1 MGSDSILFKE
11 IHQQPEVIDLFA
23 ETGQGPVKNLAA
35 HMRETDI
42 RQVVVAAR
50 GTSDNAARY
59 AQYLLG
65 ANNRLPVSL
74 TTPSL
79 FTLYQKPPLFAPD
92 TLVLGISQSGQ
103 SPDIVSVLAEARGQG
118 CVTAAITNSID
129 SPLAEQADHI
139 VGLGAGRERSIAAT
153 KTYTAQLYAVGM
165 LSAHLADDSEGIAML
180 EKAPDLMRRTL
191 SMNGEVERLAER
203 YRYVR
208 NCIVV
213 GRGFNYSTAFEIALK
228 IKELTYTLA
237 EPYSSADFLH
247 GPVSLIEPAFPVIV
261 VAPTGVLMPE
271 LEPFVRQLRNMD
283 AELLCVSDDDALL
296 RLGRTQFP
304 IPAVPEWLSPLL
316 AIVPGQLFALYL
328 AAARDFDPDRPRGLQ
343 KVTETL

>member
-1 MGSDSILFKE
+1 MGSDTILYRE
-11 IHQQPEVIDLFA
+11 INQQPDVIERFA
-23 ETGQGPVKNLAA
+23 QMEQDPVKKLAYR
-35 HMRETDI
+35 MRDAGI

-79 FTLYQKPPLFAPD
+79 FSLYQKPPLFAPD

-103 SPDIVSVLAEARGQG
+103 SPDIVSVLAEAKRQN
-118 CVTAAITNSID
+118 CITAAITNSVQ
-129 SPLAEQADHI
+129 SPLAEQADHV
-139 VGLGAGRERSIAAT
+139 VGLRAGEERSIAAT
-153 KTYTAQLYAVGM
+153 KTYTAQLYAVGF
-165 LSAHLADDSEGIAML
+165 LSAHLADDSDGIAIL
-180 EKAPDLMRRTL
+180 ETAPDLMRQTL
-191 SMNGEVERLAER
+191 SMNSEVERLAER

-208 NCIVV
+208 NCVVV

-228 IKELTYTLA
+228 LKELTYTLA

-247 GPVSLIEPAFPVIV
+247 GPVSLIEPAFPVFV
-261 VAPTGVLMPE
+261 VAPSGVLMPE
-271 LEPFVRQLRNMD
+271 LQPFVQQLRDMD
-283 AELLCVSDDDALL
+283 AELLCVSNDRSILD
-296 RLGRTQFP
+296 LGRTQFP
-304 IPAVPEWLSPLL
+304 FPSIPEWLSPLF

>member
-1 MGSDSILFKE
+1 MGSESILFQE
-11 IHQQPEVIDLFA
+11 IHQQPDVVEQFA
-23 ETGQGPVKNLAA
+23 ELGQGPVKELAA
-35 HMRETDI
+35 HMRAADV
-42 RQVVVAAR
+42 RQVAIAAR

-65 ANNRLPVSL
+65 ANNRLPVML

-79 FTLYQKPPLFAPD
+79 FSLYQKPPLFAPD

-103 SPDIVSVLAEARGQG
+103 SPDIVSVLTEARRQG
-118 CVTAAITNSID
+118 RATAAITNFDD
-129 SPLAEQADHI
+129 SPLAEQADHVVRLG
-139 VGLGAGRERSIAAT
+139 VGEERSIAAT
-153 KTYTAQLYAVGM
+153 KTYTAQLYAVGL
-165 LSAHLADDSEGIAML
+165 LSAQLSDDSDGIAML
-180 EKAPDLMRRTL
+180 TKAPDLLRQTL
-191 SMNGEVERLAER
+191 TMNGEVEKLAER

-208 NCIVV
+208 NCVVV

-261 VAPTGVLMPE
+261 VAPTGLLTPE
-271 LEPFVRQLRNMD
+271 LLPFVRQLRSLG
-283 AELLCVSDDDALL
+283 AELLCVSNDPALL
-296 RLGRTQFP
+296 ELGRTQFP
-304 IPAVPEWLSPLL
+304 FPSVPEWLSPLL
-316 AIVPGQLFALYL
+316 AIVPGQLFALFL
-328 AAARDFDPDRPRGLQ
+328 AAARDFDPDRPRGLA

>member
-1 MGSDSILFKE
+1 MGSGSILFQE
-11 IHQQPEVIDLFA
+11 IHQQPEVVEKFA
-23 ETGQGPVKNLAA
+23 EQGQGPVKALAT
-35 HMRETDI
+35 HMRDTGI

-65 ANNRLPVSL
+65 ANNRLPVML

-79 FTLYQKPPLFAPD
+79 FSLYQKPPLFAPD

-103 SPDIVSVLAEARGQG
+103 SPDIVSVLAEARRQG
-118 CVTAAITNSID
+118 RTTAAITNFVD
-129 SPLAEQADHI
+129 SPLAEQADHV
-139 VGLGAGRERSIAAT
+139 VGLGVGEERSIAAT
-153 KTYTAQLYAVGM
+153 KTYTGQLYAVGL
-165 LSAHLADDSEGIAML
+165 LSAHLANDSDGIAML
-180 EKAPDLMRRTL
+180 ATAPELMRQTL
-191 SMNGEVERLAER
+191 SMNGDVEKLAER

-208 NCIVV
+208 NCVVV

-261 VAPTGVLMPE
+261 VAPKGLLMPE
-271 LEPFVRQLRNMD
+271 LKPFVRQLREMD
-283 AELLCVSDDDALL
+283 AELLCVSNDPTLL
-296 RLGRTQFP
+296 ELGRTQFP
-304 IPAVPEWLSPLL
+304 FPSVPEWLSPLL

-328 AAARDFDPDRPRGLQ
+328 AAARDIDPDRPRGLV